1 MPEVK
6 AATITIIC
14 FSLLY
19 ECVVTLNCTNF
30 THDSFFNMLGERLKS
45 QKIHRPVKM
54 LSDSLNVSIDMT
66 VVGILGV
73 EWYIDGLSWD
83 EKECGFTRVSL
94 PRTIIWV
101 PDIQIREFMEEDKS
115 PKTPYVYL
123 YSTGRVFDDKPMR
136 VVSTCKLGIYAFPFD
151 IQNCT
156 LTFGSYLYSTDQLM
170 LSASTTAAQIL
181 AESLHVSQTKT
192 EWELVYI
199 QVTPTNKEIGDMVY
213 SYITYSLILKRR
225 PVLYVVNLI
234 LPSIFLVLL
243 DVFSFGLPPQTFDR
257 SAFKM
262 TLILGYTV
270 FLLLMNDLLPVT
282 GNDVPILN
290 VFFSLSFAMMVAS
303 QLVTLFIVHVHFHS
317 CYFSVAPQW
326 LSVLMLQYVAPVICL
341 SQRKQSNRITVSL
354 PQRGEAVTA
363 SIVFPREFRNTS
375 SKPVDPSLNPGSAEV
390 KRLNRELAAISGHL
404 LRQLKD
410 SRSTQEWKKIANVMD
425 RLMFYLYLLFCVMAF
440 TTIGVVWHKS
450 IVNSQRN
457 IPQN

>member
-73 EWYIDGLSWD
+73 NEKQQSLTVYIWEVLEWYIDGLSWD

-282 GNDVPILN
+282 GNDVPIL
-290 VFFSLSFAMMVAS
+290 
-303 QLVTLFIVHVHFHS
+303 T
-317 CYFSVAPQW
+317 
-326 LSVLMLQYVAPVICL
+326 
-341 SQRKQSNRITVSL
+341 
-354 PQRGEAVTA
+354 VTA

>member
-1 MPEVK
+1 
-6 AATITIIC
+6 
-14 FSLLY
+14 
-19 ECVVTLNCTNF
+19 
-30 THDSFFNMLGERLKS
+30 
-45 QKIHRPVKM
+45 
-54 LSDSLNVSIDMT
+54 
-66 VVGILGV
+66 
-73 EWYIDGLSWD
+73 
-83 EKECGFTRVSL
+83 
-94 PRTIIWV
+94 
-101 PDIQIREFMEEDKS
+101 
-115 PKTPYVYL
+115 
-123 YSTGRVFDDKPMR
+123 
-136 VVSTCKLGIYAFPFD
+136 
-151 IQNCT
+151 
-156 LTFGSYLYSTDQLM
+156 
-170 LSASTTAAQIL
+170 
-181 AESLHVSQTKT
+181 
-192 EWELVYI
+192 
-199 QVTPTNKEIGDMVY
+199 
-213 SYITYSLILKRR
+213 
-225 PVLYVVNLI
+225 
-234 LPSIFLVLL
+234 VLL

-354 PQRGEAVTA
+354 PQHLDHLTTVDFTKVGSYCSSVNHHL
-363 SIVFPREFRNTS
+363 IVVEFAYPNE
-375 SKPVDPSLNPGSAEV
+375 PGSYAV
-390 KRLNRELAAISGHL
+390 RGSL
-404 LRQLKD
+404 QLKD

>member
-30 THDSFFNMLGERLKS
+30 THDSFFNMLEKRLNS

-73 EWYIDGLSWD
+73 NEKQQSLTVYIWEVLEWYIAGLSWD

-199 QVTPTNKEIGDMVY
+199 QVTPTNEEIGDMVY

-234 LPSIFLVLL
+234 LPSIFLVSL

-282 GNDVPILN
+282 GNDVPIL
-290 VFFSLSFAMMVAS
+290 
-303 QLVTLFIVHVHFHS
+303 T
-317 CYFSVAPQW
+317 
-326 LSVLMLQYVAPVICL
+326 
-341 SQRKQSNRITVSL
+341 
-354 PQRGEAVTA
+354 VTA

-375 SKPVDPSLNPGSAEV
+375 SEPVDPSLNPGSAEV

-404 LRQLKD
+404 LRQIKD

-425 RLMFYLYLLFCVMAF
+425 RLMFYLYLLFCVVAF